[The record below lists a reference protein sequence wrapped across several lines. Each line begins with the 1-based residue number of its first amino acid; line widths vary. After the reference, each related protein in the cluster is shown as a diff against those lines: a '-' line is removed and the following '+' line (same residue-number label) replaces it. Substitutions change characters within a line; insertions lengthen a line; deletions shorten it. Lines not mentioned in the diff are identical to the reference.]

1 MHAVKFEVAGI
12 NNLRIMSAWTSI
24 LKYIKPL
31 TYSKKELLIMVIIM
45 PPISLLLN
53 YFLFGSQYFTNG
65 RTFLL
70 ATILTLSVLV
80 LVYISCG
87 MVAVVLLN
95 RFPKYHQ
102 TFKRIGLSLV
112 AYIIIMLAAITIIF
126 LGYDYIGF
134 LGYEINW
141 RTYFKVLIVGVT
153 TNILATSLN
162 EGASFYEKWRVMVD
176 EAENLKKENL
186 QSQLEGLKGQVN
198 PHFLFNSLNSLS
210 SLIADDPE
218 KAEKFLDEMSK
229 VYRYLLRN
237 NEEGLATLDTEM
249 QFIQSYFHM
258 LKTRYGDGLDM
269 EVNINEQYLK
279 YLLPPLT
286 LQMLVEN
293 AVKHNMILK
302 DSPLQILVMTTNSGK
317 LIVSNNLQRKLRN
330 VSSNKIGLSNIAKKY
345 ELMKE
350 EETTVQDDGK
360 EFSVAV
366 PLIQPG

>member
-1 MHAVKFEVAGI
+1 
-12 NNLRIMSAWTSI
+12 
-24 LKYIKPL
+24 
-31 TYSKKELLIMVIIM
+31 M
-45 PPISLLLN
+45 PPVALLLN
-53 YFLFGSQYFTNG
+53 YFLFGMQYFLDA
-65 RTFLL
+65 RIFLL
-70 ATILTLSVLV
+70 STLLTLSVLI

-87 MVAVVLLN
+87 MVAAVLLN
-95 RFPKYHQ
+95 RYPKYNQ
-102 TFKRIGLSLV
+102 TFKRIGLGLL
-112 AYIIIMLAAITIIF
+112 AYVVITVAAITIIF

-141 RTYFKVLIVGVT
+141 NTYLKVLMVGALC
-153 TNILATSLN
+153 NILVTSLN
-162 EGASFYEKWRVMVD
+162 EGASFFEKWRIMVD

-237 NEEGLATLDTEM
+237 NEEGLASLEKEM
-249 QFIQSYFHM
+249 QFIQSYFHL
-258 LKTRYGDGLDM
+258 LKTRYGEGLDM
-269 EVNINEQYLK
+269 EIRINEQFLNYC
-279 YLLPPLT
+279 LPPLT

-302 DSPLQILVMTTNSGK
+302 DSPLQILIMTTNSGK
-317 LIVSNNLQRKLRN
+317 LVVTNNLQRKGRN
-330 VSSNKIGLSNIAKKY
+330 VHSNKVGLSNIAKKY

-350 EETTVQDDGK
+350 EDIAVQDDGK
-360 EFSVAV
+360 EFSVAI
-366 PLIQPG
+366 PLIQPRRDA